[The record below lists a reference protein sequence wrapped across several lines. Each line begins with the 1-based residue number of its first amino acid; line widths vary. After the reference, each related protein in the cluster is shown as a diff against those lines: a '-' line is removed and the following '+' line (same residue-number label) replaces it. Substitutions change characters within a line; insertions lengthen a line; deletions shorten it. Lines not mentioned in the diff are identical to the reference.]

1 MLTQPSHYIL
11 YALTIFEHDKD
22 VFLSILETL
31 EQKPCHPTYYGKVQ
45 ISAEQFALHFSNIIT
60 DYIFGTYAKQNVMLE
75 GRANYC
81 NDVGDVELESAMY
94 N

>member
-1 MLTQPSHYIL
+1 MVKFKY
-11 YALTIFEHDKD
+11 
-22 VFLSILETL
+22 
-31 EQKPCHPTYYGKVQ
+31 VQ
-45 ISAEQFALHFSNIIT
+45 ISLQHFSNIIT